1 MLTNYV
7 TQGSAADVIKVA
19 MAKLAY
25 RLPPKLMVATVHDE
39 LVFDFPTE
47 GAEELCELIRI
58 TMIDAFT
65 EVFGDVIPMEVEAKV
80 CSSRAEK

>member
-1 MLTNYV
+1 MLTNYI

-25 RLPPKLMVATVHDE
+25 RLPSGLLVATVHDE
-39 LVFDFPTE
+39 LVFDVPAE
-47 GAEELCELIRI
+47 GAESLCELIRI
-58 TMIDAFT
+58 TMIDAFA

-80 CSSRAEK
+80 CSSWAEK